1 MTNKGIFSNM
11 ENVCNTESSS
21 TKTQRIVEKNMQK
34 EQRLLK
40 KGWRWV
46 KVDGTLQ
53 VFVPCDKDGKPT
65 QEGERKIKLR
75 KEILETY

>member
-1 MTNKGIFSNM
+1 MTNKGILSSM
-11 ENVCNTESSS
+11 ENPCEELPP
-21 TKTQRIVEKNMQK
+21 TKAQRIVEKNMQK
-34 EQRLLK
+34 EQRLFE

-46 KVDGTLQ
+46 KVSDTLK

-65 QEGERKIKLR
+65 KEGERKIKLR